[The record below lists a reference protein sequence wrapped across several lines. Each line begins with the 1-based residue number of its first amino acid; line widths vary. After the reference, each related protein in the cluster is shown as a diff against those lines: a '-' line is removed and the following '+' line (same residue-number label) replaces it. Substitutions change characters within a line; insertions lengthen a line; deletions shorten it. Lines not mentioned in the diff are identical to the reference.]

1 VEAMFAKE
9 ESLKGYLKA
18 AADDA
23 SQIEGEIQEEWN
35 MIARWPFISIFCQG
49 IYFMKHN
56 FDHIVP

>member
-1 VEAMFAKE
+1 MRKKVEAMFAKE

-35 MIARWPFISIFCQG
+35 LVNNSCFKSNIIFLL
-49 IYFMKHN
+49 
-56 FDHIVP
+56 